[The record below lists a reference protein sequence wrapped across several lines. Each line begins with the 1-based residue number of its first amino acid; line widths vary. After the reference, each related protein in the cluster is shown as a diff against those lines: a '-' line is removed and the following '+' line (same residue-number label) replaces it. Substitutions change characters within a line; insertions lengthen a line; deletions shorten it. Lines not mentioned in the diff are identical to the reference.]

1 MVVAIEELSHRHS
14 FYSSNYLNCNLK
26 MATATSQQQQPH
38 LIILYGTEIGNGE
51 DVTKRITWEAKRRRA
66 RVLATPLCS
75 YDFDLLINPI
85 DPNTVHLFILST
97 LGQGDVPPNAVPFW
111 RKLMRKSLTPT
122 TLEKLKCTAI
132 GLGDSSYAKYNF
144 VGKKLY
150 KRLKQLGADLVLDLC
165 LGDDQHDYGCYGAVD
180 PFIVKLF
187 DRISELNPL
196 PPLAHSPDFIPPATF
211 AFTQL
216 TDETSAS
223 KNESNGSSH
232 TGESKQQQASFDE
245 PAQIEIISNERVT
258 SSDHF
263 QETRFIRFRRTD
275 RLNYVPGDV
284 LAVLPSND
292 PNEVTEFCQLL
303 GLNPSSEFAIS
314 QKESNATS
322 YSYRQLSSIGKVTIG
337 QLVSNYLDLH
347 AVPKRTFFELIWK
360 FSPNEVEKEKLR
372 EFATTE
378 GQEELYDYA
387 FRPKRMI
394 IEVLRDFT
402 ETSSKIPLE
411 YLPDLIP
418 VITRREFSI
427 ASSPKVELNE
437 IDILMLVVEYKTRI
451 KTPRTGLCS
460 NYLAKKKAGEK
471 ITGWINPGTFVIP
484 SNDIPVILVGPGT
497 GVAPLRSII
506 QDRLG
511 TSPTK
516 NNTTSNSSTEA
527 AAETVLFFGARNR
540 KSDFYFESDWKR
552 YQGLKLFT
560 AFSRDQEKKVYVQHV
575 MWQQRE
581 LIQSLMI
588 DQNGVV
594 LISGNT
600 NQMPEDVRDM
610 LVKIVAEKCNTS
622 EAEAIVSGWEVNR
635 RLQYETWE

>member
-1 MVVAIEELSHRHS
+1 M
-14 FYSSNYLNCNLK
+14 
-26 MATATSQQQQPH
+26 TSQQPH

-66 RVLATPLCS
+66 RVLASPIGS
-75 YDFDLLINPI
+75 YDFELLINPV
-85 DPNTVHLFILST
+85 DTNTVHLFILST
-97 LGQGDVPPNAVPFW
+97 LGQGDVPPNAVSFW

-122 TLEKLKCTAI
+122 TLEKLKCSAI

-150 KRLKQLGADLVLDLC
+150 KRLKQLGADLILDLC

-187 DRISELNPL
+187 DRISEINPL

-216 TDETSAS
+216 NDETSC
-223 KNESNGSSH
+223 KTESNGSS
-232 TGESKQQQASFDE
+232 TSQGDSLKQASFED
-245 PAQIEIISNERVT
+245 PAQIEIISNDRVT
-258 SSDHF
+258 STDHF
-263 QETRFIRFRRTD
+263 QETRFIRFKCNE
-275 RLNYVPGDV
+275 RLNYAHGDV

-292 PNEVTEFCQLL
+292 PSEVAEFCQLL
-303 GLNPSSEFAIS
+303 GLNPSTEFTVS
-314 QKESNATS
+314 QKEFNATS
-322 YSYRQLSSIGKVTIG
+322 YSYRQLSSHGKISID
-337 QLVSNYLDLH
+337 QIVSNFLDLH
-347 AVPKRTFFELIWK
+347 AVPKRTFFELLWK
-360 FSPNEVEKEKLR
+360 FSPNETEKEKLR

-394 IEVLRDFT
+394 IEVLRDFA
-402 ETSSKIPLE
+402 ETASKIPLE

-427 ASSPKVELNE
+427 ASSPKVELGE
-437 IDILMLVVEYKTRI
+437 IHILMLVVEYKTRL
-451 KTPRTGLCS
+451 KSPRTGLCS
-460 NYLAKKKAGEK
+460 NFLAKKKPGEK
-471 ITGWINPGTFVIP
+471 ITGWINPGSFVIP
-484 SNDIPVILVGPGT
+484 SHDVPVILVGPGT

-511 TSPTK
+511 TSSSK
-516 NNTTSNSSTEA
+516 SDASSNSGCKVA
-527 AAETVLFFGARNR
+527 PTVLFFGARNR
-540 KSDFYFESDWKR
+540 KGDFYFESDWQR
-552 YQGLKLFT
+552 YTGLELFT
-560 AFSRDQEKKVYVQHV
+560 AFSRDQGKKVYVQHV
-575 MWQQRE
+575 MWQERS
-581 LIQSLMI
+581 LIHSLMI
-588 DQNGVV
+588 DQSGVV
-594 LISGNT
+594 LISGNA

-610 LVKIVAEKCNTS
+610 LVKIVAEKSTASQAESIVANW
-622 EAEAIVSGWEVNR
+622 EANR